1 LAVSLAGGSP
11 FESVSNVS
19 FDSDPAGTR
28 TMASTKGETATFP
41 FTSFASQLL
50 AAGVHERSLINDGAA
65 DQHHAT
71 IAVPERETSA
81 LLALGLGVL
90 AWASRRRMA

>member
-1 LAVSLAGGSP
+1 
-11 FESVSNVS
+11 
-19 FDSDPAGTR
+19 
-28 TMASTKGETATFP
+28 
-41 FTSFASQLL
+41 LL